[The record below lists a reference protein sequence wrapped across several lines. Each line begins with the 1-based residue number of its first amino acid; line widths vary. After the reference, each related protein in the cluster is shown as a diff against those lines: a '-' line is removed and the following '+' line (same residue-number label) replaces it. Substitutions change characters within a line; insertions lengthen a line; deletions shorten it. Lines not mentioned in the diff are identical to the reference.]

1 MPPKKVAGACCGVED
16 VGRIFQQIHQSAA
29 HFHKCKTS
37 LLKYADK
44 DRTGITD
51 AVSRVAL
58 LVLKESPRLAPDS
71 LKRHYGFLTEVCKGF
86 RERFNSDGIAIALMK
101 TVEPFHN
108 ANDKNVRLGVV
119 SVFDALLRT
128 VDQTDTTEERQNF
141 YQNVAEM
148 LKLRAHDKFPAVR
161 ERAASAVSCFQSGKK
176 DCDVTQQL
184 MALLCTDSS
193 ADVRRQILRCICAR
207 KEFLEG
213 YFQGMIRC
221 VRDVVSRV
229 RVEAWDALGRFHW
242 KYIAAYATAKNIA
255 LPQLILQGL
264 SDTSSSVV
272 IACRAALTNCWLHR
286 DYRDDGEAMLELV
299 LDGGGG
305 LEPYEAISTEILL
318 YCRKQK
324 NTKTYLVNTE
334 SVSAASLLLWKASAK
349 LLADAEGDDETAVL
363 LPLPQFS
370 ALLQDTVYAYARP
383 DVGPKT
389 VKFKNLDEA
398 DIILRI
404 LLSVFDIYEE
414 NGYLAH
420 ADNTTRSSLLRIIG
434 FLLKVVPDDDPALFI
449 DVAIRSLKSLTGRT
463 PEEAT
468 KTITSSLDSL
478 FRSLKLP
485 QMYALGY
492 DDVEAFGRK
501 SRERQ
506 RELFRLRM
514 KLRGGETSQEEYDR
528 LKEEMDRDEKFLLRM
543 QFIILSFL
551 SHSQRGDNIPTFC
564 SHIIQLGR
572 QQDNEIVKVASTTS
586 LGLQCLVN
594 PDTVH
599 TFMPLILSDANEIVG
614 NSDRCVALAALG
626 VAFDLVMEYG
636 LRFFDCP
643 ARDAGYSSHN
653 DHTGAAELGA
663 ATVTKH
669 TTAMAATAITFSNN
683 NDDATTTNTTTTTT
697 TTTTA
702 AAAASGGGLTASG
715 VEARLQHERALAQ
728 EDEHRV
734 GGNNLLNTLRLF
746 LRSHCTERNPMAV
759 VGFCKLLSCNRVP
772 HTQVPEIIAD
782 ILMHYVAY
790 RQEEK
795 GNACAAY
802 MVDYLNKF
810 LYSFASSHPNRQ
822 LAFAQGGMM
831 AFTALLRYNP
841 SVALRLMELI
851 TRLSDAYVLVHIRE
865 IDPVT
870 AKQVAR
876 LAEGGNQ
883 STEDSTLTKNSST
896 RTTATRNST
905 RSGHLLRE
913 LSRFS
918 LHEYIASELL
928 IEIAQ
933 TDSEEVLD
941 ACLDTLEKRMYFY
954 AKEVPTWLLFVA
966 NRALDTVCS
975 SAKGRLQKWRDE
987 VCNRFLNSTESDG
1000 VANDANMAKWQDTLE
1015 ARERALERLLD
1026 SDIANVVCQTIR
1038 CVQPRDVSDV
1048 GLSAVKVENKRARET
1063 DTTFGINS
1071 ILGRQRRTRR

>member
-16 VGRIFQQIHQSAA
+16 VGRVFQQIHKSAA
-29 HFHKCKTS
+29 HFHKCRTN
-37 LLKYADK
+37 LLNYAEEN
-44 DRTGITD
+44 RTGVID
-51 AVSRVAL
+51 AVCRVVL

-71 LKRHYGFLTEVCKGF
+71 LRRHHSFLTEVCKGF
-86 RERFNSDGIAIALMK
+86 RERFHSDEIAIALLK
-101 TVEPFHN
+101 AVEPFHN
-108 ANDKNVRLGVV
+108 ANDKTVRLGVV
-119 SVFDALLRT
+119 SVFDALLKT
-128 VDQTDTTEERQNF
+128 VDQSDTSEERQNF

-161 ERAASAVSCFQSGKK
+161 ERAVSAVSCFQSGKK

-184 MALLCTDSS
+184 MALLCTDNS

-213 YFQGMIRC
+213 YFHGMIRS

-229 RVEAWDALGRFHW
+229 RAEAWDALSRFHW
-242 KYIAAYATAKNIA
+242 KYLVAYATAKNIP
-255 LPQLILQGL
+255 LPDLIHQGL
-264 SDTSSSVV
+264 SDASSSVA

-299 LDGGGG
+299 LAGGGG
-305 LEPYEAISTEILL
+305 LEPYEAISTEVLL
-318 YCRKQK
+318 YCRKHR
-324 NTKTYLVNTE
+324 NARTSVVNFE
-334 SVSAASLLLWKASAK
+334 SVSAASLLLWKANAK
-349 LLADAEGDDETAVL
+349 LAADTEGDDETAVL
-363 LPLPQFS
+363 LPLSQFS
-370 ALLQDTVYAYARP
+370 TLLQETVYAYARP
-383 DVGPKT
+383 DVDPKA
-389 VKFKNLDEA
+389 VKFKNVDEA

-404 LLSVFDIYEE
+404 LLSAFDVYEE

-420 ADNTTRSSLLRIIG
+420 ADNTTRGSLLRIIG

-449 DVAIRSLKSLTGRT
+449 DVAVRSLKSLTGRT

-468 KTITSSLDSL
+468 KTITASLDSL

-514 KLRGGETSQEEYDR
+514 KLRGGETSQEAYDQ

-543 QFIILSFL
+543 QFIVLAFL
-551 SHSQRGDNIPTFC
+551 SHSQRGDTIPTFC

-572 QQDNEIVKVASTTS
+572 QQDNEAVKVASTTS

-614 NSDRCVALAALG
+614 SSDRCVALAALG
-626 VAFDLVMEYG
+626 VVFDLVMEYG

-643 ARDAGYSSHN
+643 ARDAGHGGHYTHA
-653 DHTGAAELGA
+653 GAAELG
-663 ATVTKH
+663 TG
-669 TTAMAATAITFSNN
+669 
-683 NDDATTTNTTTTTT
+683 TTTTK
-697 TTTTA
+697 TA
-702 AAAASGGGLTASG
+702 GTNAAVTSSSTGAAGPIAADA
-715 VEARLQHERALAQ
+715 EARLHHERALAQ

-734 GGNNLLNTLRLF
+734 GGNNLLNTLRSF
-746 LRSHCTERNPMAV
+746 LRSHCAERNPMVV

-772 HTQVPEIIAD
+772 HAQVPEIIAE
-782 ILMHYVAY
+782 ILMHYMAY

-795 GNACAAY
+795 GNASAAY
-802 MVDYLNKF
+802 MVDFLNKF

-822 LAFAQGGMM
+822 MAFAQGGVV

-841 SVALRLMELI
+841 TVALRLMELA
-851 TRLSDAYVLVHIRE
+851 TRLSDAYVLVQIRE
-865 IDPVT
+865 IDPAT
-870 AKQVAR
+870 ARQVAR
-876 LAEGGNQ
+876 LAEGENT
-883 STEDSTLTKNSST
+883 SMEDSTLNKNASARS
-896 RTTATRNST
+896 TATRTST
-905 RSGHLLRE
+905 RCSRLMRE

-928 IEIAQ
+928 IEISQ
-933 TDSEEVLD
+933 TDSGEVSD

-954 AKEVPTWLLFVA
+954 AKEAPSWLLFCA
-966 NRALDTVCS
+966 NRALTAANS
-975 SAKGRLQKWRDE
+975 NLQSRLQKWIDD
-987 VCNRFLNSTESDG
+987 VCARFPPCAESD
-1000 VANDANMAKWQDTLE
+1000 VAASEANVTKWQETLE
-1015 ARERALERLLD
+1015 ARERAVEKLLD
-1026 SDIANVVCQTIR
+1026 SDIANVLCQTIR
-1038 CVQPRDVSDV
+1038 CVPPGEGPEVA
-1048 GLSAVKVENKRARET
+1048 LSAVKMERKRERET

-1071 ILGRQRRTRR
+1071 MLTRQRRTRR